1 MNHSF
6 HYFFALSLPSNIK
19 EQIREW
25 MDSYK
30 IELSFYKW
38 VHQEDYHLTLAFL
51 GAATDDQLYKVT
63 SKMEEALAMIPSF
76 PLTISHLGTFGNQP
90 SPRIFWIGVNEEE
103 RLHQIREKVYQV
115 CEQVGFPLDKRPF
128 RPHITVARKWI
139 GDHPFSIKL
148 VQQTPSKTMDWTFQA
163 DTVTLYRTHMNRLP
177 KYEAVWQKKLS
188 FS

>member
-1 MNHSF
+1 
-6 HYFFALSLPSNIK
+6 
-19 EQIREW
+19 
-25 MDSYK
+25 
-30 IELSFYKW
+30 
-38 VHQEDYHLTLAFL
+38 
-51 GAATDDQLYKVT
+51 
-63 SKMEEALAMIPSF
+63 
-76 PLTISHLGTFGNQP
+76 
-90 SPRIFWIGVNEEE
+90 
-103 RLHQIREKVYQV
+103 
-115 CEQVGFPLDKRPF
+115 LDKRPF